1 MRALRSVS
9 GQLITALVVLVLVA
23 LTTSYLVVV
32 PTLDNQLVSNRL
44 NELER
49 SAAGIAF
56 GVTSGDSFFLQSRV
70 ENSASA
76 LDVRIVVFQELGPP
90 LQLAVV
96 ADSLRTSS
104 SAIESDPVAFAAA
117 SSGRVV
123 RGTLNRGDTKRAEVA
138 VPIAGSSEVVLLSG
152 SLAEANQS
160 VRTVRKQL
168 LIAALPSLLIALLI
182 GVLGARRL
190 TSRIRRLERGADRIA
205 AGSLEQPIEDE
216 GKDEVGQLARS
227 FERMRQRLARLDEA
241 RREFIANASHE
252 LRTPIFALSGSLELL
267 SEEEMSEANRR
278 EFLET
283 MRGQVQRLEKLAT
296 ALLDLSRLD
305 AEKFDLIVEPLA
317 LPALAES
324 LKREFEAAAELSAH
338 PLTLSVANESD
349 LLVEADEQRTLQIG
363 RILLEN
369 ALVHTPGGVSV
380 SIGAAEEGDS
390 GFLIVGDSGPGIPA
404 DQQERVFERFFRLSG
419 EKSSGSG
426 LGLAIAREWA
436 RRMNGD
442 LTLESQP
449 GSTRFRLSLP
459 LAKSEEEAGGN
470 PVST

>member
-1 MRALRSVS
+1 
-9 GQLITALVVLVLVA
+9 
-23 LTTSYLVVV
+23 
-32 PTLDNQLVSNRL
+32 
-44 NELER
+44 
-49 SAAGIAF
+49 
-56 GVTSGDSFFLQSRV
+56 
-70 ENSASA
+70 
-76 LDVRIVVFQELGPP
+76 
-90 LQLAVV
+90 
-96 ADSLRTSS
+96 
-104 SAIESDPVAFAAA
+104 
-117 SSGRVV
+117 
-123 RGTLNRGDTKRAEVA
+123 
-138 VPIAGSSEVVLLSG
+138 
-152 SLAEANQS
+152 

-168 LIAALPSLLIALLI
+168 LIAALPSLMIALLI

-190 TSRIRRLERGADRIA
+190 TSRIHRLERGADRIA
-205 AGSLEQPIEDE
+205 TGSLEQPIEDE

-252 LRTPIFALSGSLELL
+252 LRTPIFALAGSLELL
-267 SEEEMSEANRR
+267 SEEEMGEAHRQ

-324 LKREFEAAAELSAH
+324 LKREFEATAELSAH
-338 PLTLSVANESD
+338 PLTLSIADESD

-369 ALVHTPGGVSV
+369 ALVHTPAGVSV
-380 SIGAAEEGDS
+380 SIGVAEEGDS
-390 GFLIVGDSGPGIPA
+390 GFLIVEDSGQGIPA
-404 DQQERVFERFFRLSG
+404 DQRERVFERFFRLNG

-442 LTLESQP
+442 LALESQP

-459 LAKSEEEAGGN
+459 LAESEDEAGGN

>member
-1 MRALRSVS
+1 MRVLRSLS

-23 LTTSYLVVV
+23 LATSYLVVV

-44 NELER
+44 DELQR
-49 SAAGIAF
+49 S
-56 GVTSGDSFFLQSRV
+56 TSGIVGAVASGDDLFLQSRV

-90 LQLAVV
+90 LQLFVM
-96 ADSLRTSS
+96 ADSLRASP
-104 SAIESDPVAFAAA
+104 SAIKRDRIALDAAE
-117 SSGRVV
+117 SGRLA
-123 RGTLNRGDTKRAEVA
+123 RGTVNRSGTERAEVA
-138 VPIAGSSEVVLLSG
+138 VPISGTSELVLLSG
-152 SLAEANQS
+152 SLSEAKQS
-160 VRTVRKQL
+160 VEAVRRQL
-168 LIAALPSLLIALLI
+168 LFAAIPSLLIALAI

-205 AGSLEQPIEDE
+205 AGSLEQPIEEE
-216 GKDEVGQLARS
+216 GEDEVGQLAQS
-227 FERMRQRLARLDEA
+227 FERMRQRLAQLDEA

-267 SEEEMSEANRR
+267 TEEEMDETNRR

-283 MRGQVQRLEKLAT
+283 MRGQVERLKKLAT

-305 AEKFDLIVEPLA
+305 AGKLDLIPRPLA
-317 LPALAES
+317 LAPLAES
-324 LKREFEAAAELSAH
+324 LRHEFEAAAELSGH
-338 PLTLSVANESD
+338 PLSISTQTETIA
-349 LLVEADEQRTLQIG
+349 EADEQRTLQIG

-369 ALVHTPGGVSV
+369 ALIHTPQGTSVSV
-380 SIGAAEEGDS
+380 GSAEEGGRGLLIVEDS
-390 GFLIVGDSGPGIPA
+390 GQGLAVDG
-404 DQQERVFERFFRLSG
+404 QERVFERFFRLEG

-449 GSTRFRLSLP
+449 GETRFVLSLP
-459 LAKSEEEAGGN
+459 LSKSEDA
-470 PVST
+470 V

>member
-1 MRALRSVS
+1 MKALRSVS
-9 GQLITALVVLVLVA
+9 GQLVTALVVLVLVA

-32 PTLDNQLVSNRL
+32 PTLDHQLVSSRL

-49 SAAGIAF
+49 SAGGIALA
-56 GVTSGDSFFLQSRV
+56 VTSGDNFALQSRV
-70 ENSASA
+70 EGSASA
-76 LDVRIVVFQELGPP
+76 LNVRVVVFQALGPP
-90 LQLAVV
+90 LQLAVL
-96 ADSLRTSS
+96 ADSLSASS
-104 SAIESDPVAFAAA
+104 SAIESDPIALAAA
-117 SSGRVV
+117 TSGRIE
-123 RGTLNRGDTKRAEVA
+123 RGTLNRNGTERAEVA
-138 VPIAGSSEVVLLSG
+138 VPVTGRSEIVLFSG
-152 SLAEANQS
+152 SLGEAKRS
-160 VRTVRKQL
+160 VETVRRQL

-205 AGSLEQPIEDE
+205 AGSFDQPIGEE
-216 GKDEVGQLARS
+216 GEDEVGQLARS
-227 FERMRQRLARLDEA
+227 FERMRQRLSRLDEA

-267 SEEEMSEANRR
+267 SEEEMDEASRQ

-283 MRGQVQRLEKLAT
+283 MRGQVERLERLAK

-305 AEKFDLIVEPLA
+305 ADKLDLMPEPLA
-317 LPALAES
+317 LAALAES
-324 LKREFEAAAELSAH
+324 LKREFDAAAELAEH
-338 PLTLSVANESD
+338 PLSLSVSD
-349 LLVEADEQRTLQIG
+349 EVEPVAQADEQRALQIG

-369 ALVHTPGGVSV
+369 ALVHTPRGVSV
-380 SIGAAEEGDS
+380 SIGAAQEDGH
-390 GFLIVGDSGPGIPA
+390 GLLIVEDDGPGIPT
-404 DQQERVFERFFRLSG
+404 DSQERVFERFFRLVG

-449 GSTRFRLSLP
+449 GSTRFVLSLP
-459 LAKSEEEAGGN
+459 LAKNEEEA
-470 PVST
+470 

>member
-23 LTTSYLVVV
+23 LATSYLVVV
-32 PTLDNQLVSNRL
+32 PTLDHQLVSNRL

-90 LQLAVV
+90 QPLVV
-96 ADSLRTSS
+96 LADSLRTGS
-104 SAIESDPVAFAAA
+104 SAIESDPVALAAA
-117 SSGRVV
+117 RSGRVV
-123 RGTLNRGDTKRAEVA
+123 RGTLRRGGTDRAEVA
-138 VPIAGSSEVVLLSG
+138 VPIAGQSVVVLLSV

-160 VRTVRKQL
+160 VDTVRKQL
-168 LIAALPSLLIALLI
+168 LIAALPSLLVALLI

-190 TSRIRRLERGADRIA
+190 TSRIHRLERGADRIA
-205 AGSLEQPIEDE
+205 AGLLEQPIEAE
-216 GKDEVGQLARS
+216 GEDEVGQLARS

-267 SEEEMSEANRR
+267 SEEEMDEASRQ

-283 MRGQVQRLEKLAT
+283 MRGQVERLEKLAT

-305 AEKFDLIVEPLA
+305 SDKFDLILEPLA
-317 LPALAES
+317 LAALAES
-324 LKREFEAAAELSAH
+324 LKREFEAAAELSGH
-338 PLTLSVANESD
+338 PLSLAAVSETD

-369 ALVHTPGGVSV
+369 ALVHTPSGVSV
-380 SIGAAEEGDS
+380 SIGAAEEG
-390 GFLIVGDSGPGIPA
+390 GRGLLIVEDGGPGIAP
-404 DQQERVFERFFRLSG
+404 DHQERVFERFFRLAG
-419 EKSSGSG
+419 ERSSGSG

-442 LTLESQP
+442 LTLESRP
-449 GSTRFRLSLP
+449 GSTSFTLSLP
-459 LAKSEEEAGGN
+459 LAKSEKD
-470 PVST
+470 V